1 MLVLDHVSW
10 STPDGKEV
18 LKDISLTVNDR
29 KLLALTGPNGGGKTT
44 LARLIAG
51 IEKPT
56 EGRILMDGEEITN
69 LDVTQ
74 RARRGIGYA
83 FQQPVRFKGMTVRQ
97 LVETAAGETLEETS
111 LCDILSSVGLCARDY
126 LEREVN
132 ATLSGGEMKRIEI
145 ATVLARHARISVF
158 DEPEA
163 GIDLWSFAGLIKTFN
178 TIRQETTGSLVI
190 VSHQERLLR
199 IADEI
204 VLLADGQIKGMG
216 SAGDMLTQLLST
228 GAATVACCK
237 EEAVCHE

>member
-1 MLVLDHVSW
+1 
-10 STPDGKEV
+10 
-18 LKDISLTVNDR
+18 
-29 KLLALTGPNGGGKTT
+29 
-44 LARLIAG
+44 
-51 IEKPT
+51 
-56 EGRILMDGEEITN
+56 
-69 LDVTQ
+69 
-74 RARRGIGYA
+74 
-83 FQQPVRFKGMTVRQ
+83 
-97 LVETAAGETLEETS
+97 
-111 LCDILSSVGLCARDY
+111 
-126 LEREVN
+126 
-132 ATLSGGEMKRIEI
+132 MKRIEI

-216 SAGDMLTQLLST
+216 SAGEMLTQLLST